1 MVAYFLKN
9 KKLFANAP
17 SAQGPWLWPWGG
29 CLKAN
34 SFLLTDNRLNDYV
47 DIMDNVDNMILVNS

>member
-17 SAQGPWLWPWGG
+17 SAQGPWLWTWGG
-29 CLKAN
+29 RLKAN
-34 SFLLTDNRLNDYV
+34 SFLLTGAWLRAR
-47 DIMDNVDNMILVNS
+47 S